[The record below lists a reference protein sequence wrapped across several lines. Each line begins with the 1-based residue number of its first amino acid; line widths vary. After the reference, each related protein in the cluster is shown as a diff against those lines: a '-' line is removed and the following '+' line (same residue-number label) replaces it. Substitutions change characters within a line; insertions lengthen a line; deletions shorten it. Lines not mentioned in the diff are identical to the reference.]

1 MGLDIYVGS
10 LTRYH
15 AGDWETIVQR
25 TAREAG
31 MKMQTIRANPDP
43 PDKITDQTVIN
54 QAVRQWMQGLSV
66 GLAKHISAPLDWDE
80 KADAPYFTDKP
91 DWVGYSGVILLAAHL
106 EHPSIPQPQAAT
118 SHWDKDPAW
127 QASTEEGYHSRFGQ
141 ILTPEYWLPS
151 DFPFTFKAP
160 DVTGTVVTF
169 GSSQALL
176 QQLTTLNNETLNGT
190 EEDLSLWAYEGA
202 GSGDPFVKS
211 AQFGIAMFI
220 RHARLSVEHRLPMKL
235 DY

>member
-1 MGLDIYVGS
+1 M
-10 LTRYH
+10 
-15 AGDWETIVQR
+15 
-25 TAREAG
+25 
-31 MKMQTIRANPDP
+31 
-43 PDKITDQTVIN
+43 
-54 QAVRQWMQGLSV
+54 
-66 GLAKHISAPLDWDE
+66 
-80 KADAPYFTDKP
+80 
-91 DWVGYSGVILLAAHL
+91 
-106 EHPSIPQPQAAT
+106 
-118 SHWDKDPAW
+118 
-127 QASTEEGYHSRFGQ
+127 
-141 ILTPEYWLPS
+141 
-151 DFPFTFKAP
+151 
-160 DVTGTVVTF
+160 TGTVVTF